1 MKRQILILVLLMV
14 ICNYKTLAQYRED
27 KYDYDPKTYS
37 YQPGDPYSPAGA
49 AVASLFIPGMGQ
61 IVSGE
66 AGRGLAF
73 LFGAAGWFVG
83 SMAVAIPLMDTP
95 ERDPDFFTK
104 QQLSVFFFFS
114 AFIGSAGIWVC
125 SINDA
130 VRVAKVNNLAI
141 RDKRKQSGSIA
152 VSPVLFTN
160 PGSVHLPVSA
170 GIGVSI
176 SF

>member
-1 MKRQILILVLLMV
+1 MAAFLSSKCFPLYRVNKDRYDLD
-14 ICNYKTLAQYRED
+14 NYT
-27 KYDYDPKTYS
+27 

-66 AGRGLAF
+66 AGRGLGF

-104 QQLSVFFFFS
+104 QQLSVFFFLS

-130 VRVAKVNNLAI
+130 VKVAKVNNLAI

-152 VSPVLFTN
+152 VSPVIFTN

-170 GIGVSI
+170 GIGVNI